1 MGCDSLKWS
10 PRNGLAL
17 ILFFGIIAV
26 ICTQVIYGA
35 LFQANLCRMKAAHHI
50 FRCQSSIFPFEI
62 LWAIDLPFWL
72 PLGPHISKCQ
82 WSKLYHEDTGGC
94 LRLIITVN
102 VNIVLYMDDKRNW
115 ECHCYIWC
123 LKVVFSLYLRWAQF
137 RYCLF
142 LSVLHFKKY
151 QVCHA

>member
-1 MGCDSLKWS
+1 MVSLVS
-10 PRNGLAL
+10 CLDFHRIYFLNGLWFFEVKSQKW
-17 ILFFGIIAV
+17 IGSKISFFGIIAV

-35 LFQANLCRMKAAHHI
+35 LFQGNLCRMKATHHN

-82 WSKLYHEDTGGC
+82 WSKMYHEDTGGC
-94 LRLIITVN
+94 LRLIITVD

-123 LKVVFSLYLRWAQF
+123 LKVVFSLYLRWA
-137 RYCLF
+137 
-142 LSVLHFKKY
+142 
-151 QVCHA
+151 